1 MWIALLAHRFVRLA
15 VTAIAMTLAVTTIV
29 SAQRE
34 ATYEIVSSFYLE
46 FQDGRAPSSLRQ
58 ASDGT
63 FYGTTSAGGAFDMGI
78 LFRMDAAGVVT
89 QLHSFSGGIDGA
101 RPFALV
107 RALDGQF
114 YGMTLQGG
122 EFEHGTLFRFTPGG
136 GLTTLHAFSQADRSP
151 ADLFAASDGNV
162 YGLTG
167 RGEFDPSTI
176 FLIEPGGGVATIH
189 SFDRTTDGFGM
200 RSLIK
205 GSDGRFYITTEFG
218 GEAGHGTVTAIDDA
232 GTRVILHSFRGRLRD
247 DGEGPAGLIQG
258 RDGRLYGTTLRGGSG
273 EYPSG
278 TVYSLDLDRRLPG
291 PA

>member
-1 MWIALLAHRFVRLA
+1 
-15 VTAIAMTLAVTTIV
+15 
-29 SAQRE
+29 
-34 ATYEIVSSFYLE
+34 
-46 FQDGRAPSSLRQ
+46 
-58 ASDGT
+58 
-63 FYGTTSAGGAFDMGI
+63 MGI

-205 GSDGRFYITTEFG
+205 GSDGRFYITTEL
-218 GEAGHGTVTAIDDA
+218 A
-232 GTRVILHSFRGRLRD
+232 GRLATEPSQRLMT
-247 DGEGPAGLIQG
+247 PG
-258 RDGRLYGTTLRGGSG
+258 RG
-273 EYPSG
+273 
-278 TVYSLDLDRRLPG
+278 
-291 PA
+291 